1 MSACP
6 LFGEFRERKET
17 AILKGMNIDTVA
29 TSTGITH
36 VLELCGFQL
45 EFAKIKGAKI
55 IWHAKSSTFRAAKLK
70 GFTVSVCPS
79 FCVDMAWSI
88 IKQSIL
94 SIEKV
99 STEVVA

>member
-36 VLELCGFQL
+36 VL
-45 EFAKIKGAKI
+45 
-55 IWHAKSSTFRAAKLK
+55 KLRGLNSPK
-70 GFTVSVCPS
+70 
-79 FCVDMAWSI
+79 
-88 IKQSIL
+88 
-94 SIEKV
+94 
-99 STEVVA
+99 